1 MLRYFS
7 QLSYHDPPELSYG
20 RVLLKPLSQLSQED
34 WKKVHQHFKDKEI
47 SHLNGTPPSR
57 MPLWF
62 LKRLLKADAKRS
74 DRLSYGI
81 FDKTLPFEAYIG
93 TVELYDLSRYSA
105 TLGIII
111 GEKAYWGKGY
121 GPEAMTALLNYAFEE
136 LNLDYVRLNTFSDNL
151 RAQKSFKR
159 LGFVELKR
167 RQAYMGREDIVM
179 ELRSSAWQHLKQNPP
194 PWHVSF
200 KDGF

>member
-1 MLRYFS
+1 M
-7 QLSYHDPPELSYG
+7 
-20 RVLLKPLSQLSQED
+20 LKPLSQLSQED

-111 GEKAYWGKGY
+111 MKYYWGKGY
-121 GPEAMTALLNYAFEE
+121 G
-136 LNLDYVRLNTFSDNL
+136 S
-151 RAQKSFKR
+151 
-159 LGFVELKR
+159 
-167 RQAYMGREDIVM
+167 I
-179 ELRSSAWQHLKQNPP
+179 
-194 PWHVSF
+194 
-200 KDGF
+200 